1 MAIPETDWEKAVT
14 DWYEEVTLF
23 SRKHV
28 EPFKFSSPTGHY
40 TALVWADTDKVGC
53 GATSFKNGRWFSTL
67 YTCNYGPNG
76 NYINGQM
83 YKKSRSCSECGAG
96 EICSVDYPGLC
107 SKNNYIKIKYKFLNN
122 SATAKNVTKTRDQ
135 PFQQK
140 IDNKIPK
147 SKAKKVVST
156 STTVRTT
163 TATTRVL
170 TTRRTPTAAT
180 SVTTTKATRRTTTE
194 SLTTARPRI
203 VPIKKV
209 TKVKDTASVP
219 RNKLRDP
226 TTLFSCKFA
235 SREKSCGIRL
245 EL

>member
-1 MAIPETDWEKAVT
+1 MTGNFRCRQSPSSLSSFFSHMKAKHWSLIFRSGMMNCRKLLKGTQTSVSLLTTALTAGKQKGLLSLFSSCLKFWNFRFGVGQNLYIYKQTLAIPETDWEKAVT

-83 YKKSRSCSECGAG
+83 YKQSRSCSECGVG

-107 SKNNYIKIKYKFLNN
+107 SKNNNIIGKI
-122 SATAKNVTKTRDQ
+122 
-135 PFQQK
+135 
-140 IDNKIPK
+140 
-147 SKAKKVVST
+147 
-156 STTVRTT
+156 
-163 TATTRVL
+163 
-170 TTRRTPTAAT
+170 
-180 SVTTTKATRRTTTE
+180 
-194 SLTTARPRI
+194 
-203 VPIKKV
+203 
-209 TKVKDTASVP
+209 
-219 RNKLRDP
+219 
-226 TTLFSCKFA
+226 
-235 SREKSCGIRL
+235 
-245 EL
+245 